1 MGRDQ
6 PGEHHMEHYQMG
18 QYPPARQTI
27 VHMSD
32 PHLVAGG
39 EPLYGILPVVENLRA
54 ALGQLER
61 MRIRPSAVVFTG
73 DLTDLGE
80 PDAYRRLREI
90 VEPVVAGLG
99 ARLCWVPGN
108 HDERDA
114 MRVGLLDEAPSLEP
128 IDRVW
133 DLDGL
138 RLIGLDTSVPGYH
151 HGEVSRAQL
160 DWLDDQLREP
170 SPNGTIIAL
179 HHPPIPTPQP
189 MFDILEL
196 RDQHLLADVVRD
208 RGVRA
213 ILGGH
218 LHYSAHGT
226 FAGIPVSVAAATC
239 YTMNLSM
246 PQRAVNGMTGGQSF
260 AVLHVYDD
268 TIVHSVVPL
277 GDHTTFDTF
286 DDAFIDRMERLS
298 PEERLEAFS
307 RKR

>member
-1 MGRDQ
+1 
-6 PGEHHMEHYQMG
+6 MG

-39 EPLYGILPVVENLRA
+39 EPLYGVIPVVENLRA
-54 ALGQLER
+54 ALDQLVAMKIE
-61 MRIRPSAVVFTG
+61 PSAVVFTG

-80 PDAYRRLREI
+80 PDAYRRLREL
-90 VEPVVAGLG
+90 VEPAVEALG
-99 ARLCWVPGN
+99 ATLCWVPGN

-114 MRVGLLDEAPSLEP
+114 MRVGLLDEAPSLAP

-133 DLDGL
+133 DLGGL
-138 RLIGLDTSVPGYH
+138 RLIGLDTSVPGFH
-151 HGEVSRAQL
+151 HGELSTEQLAWLDAQL
-160 DWLDDQLREP
+160 HHP
-170 SPNGTIIAL
+170 APHGTVIAL

-189 MFDILEL
+189 MFDLLEL
-196 RDQHLLADVVRD
+196 RDQHLLADVLRGRD
-208 RGVRA
+208 VRA

-226 FAGIPVSVAAATC
+226 FHSIPVSVSAATC
-239 YTMNLSM
+239 YTMNLAM

-260 AVLHVYDD
+260 QVLHVYDD

-286 DDAFIDRMERLS
+286 DDAFITRMEALT
-298 PEERLEAFS
+298 PEERVEAFS

>member
-1 MGRDQ
+1 MSRI
-6 PGEHHMEHYQMG
+6 QMG

-39 EPLYGILPVVENLRA
+39 KPLYGIVPVVENLRA
-54 ALGQLER
+54 ALTQIER
-61 MRIRPSAVVFTG
+61 MDLRPSAVVFTG

-90 VEPVVAGLG
+90 VEPVVEALG

-114 MRVGLLDEAPSLEP
+114 MRVGLLDEAPSLDP

-151 HGEVSRAQL
+151 HGELTHSQLEWLDAQL
-160 DWLDDQLREP
+160 NEP
-170 SPNGTIIAL
+170 AERGTVLAL

-189 MFDILEL
+189 MFDVLEL
-196 RDQHLLADVVRD
+196 RDQHLLADVLRG
-208 RGVRA
+208 RGVRV

-239 YTMNLSM
+239 YTMNLSQ

-260 AVLHVYDD
+260 QILNVYDD

-277 GDHTTFDTF
+277 GEHTTFDTF
-286 DDAFIDRMERLS
+286 DDAFIARLEELT
-298 PEERLEAFS
+298 PEQRLEAFS

>member
-1 MGRDQ
+1 MSRI
-6 PGEHHMEHYQMG
+6 QMG

-39 EPLYGILPVVENLRA
+39 EPLYGIVPVVENLRA
-54 ALGQLER
+54 ALDQLAA
-61 MRIRPSAVVFTG
+61 MKMQPSAVVFTG

-80 PDAYRRLREI
+80 PDAYRRLREL
-90 VEPVVAGLG
+90 VEPAVEALG
-99 ARLCWVPGN
+99 ATLCWVPGN

-114 MRVGLLDEAPSLEP
+114 MRVGLLDEAPSLAP

-133 DLDGL
+133 SLDGL
-138 RLIGLDTSVPGYH
+138 RLIGLDTSVPGFH
-151 HGEVSRAQL
+151 HGELSHEQL
-160 DWLDDQLREP
+160 AWLDAELRQPAER
-170 SPNGTIIAL
+170 GTVIAL

-189 MFDILEL
+189 MFDLLEL
-196 RDQHLLADVVRD
+196 RDQHLLADVLRGRD
-208 RGVRA
+208 VRA

-226 FAGIPVSVAAATC
+226 FHGIPVSVSAATC
-239 YTMNLSM
+239 YTMNLAM

-260 AVLHVYDD
+260 QVLHVYDD

-286 DDAFIDRMERLS
+286 DDAFITRMEELT
-298 PEERLEAFS
+298 PEERVEAFS

>member
-1 MGRDQ
+1 MSRI
-6 PGEHHMEHYQMG
+6 QMG

-39 EPLYGILPVVENLRA
+39 EPLYGIVPVVENLRA
-54 ALGQLER
+54 ALAQIER
-61 MRIRPSAVVFTG
+61 MDLRPSAVVFTG

-90 VEPVVAGLG
+90 VEPAVEALG

-114 MRVGLLDEAPSLEP
+114 MRVGLLDEAPSLDP

-151 HGEVSRAQL
+151 HGELTHSQLEWLDAQL
-160 DWLDDQLREP
+160 NEP
-170 SPNGTIIAL
+170 AERGTVLAL

-189 MFDILEL
+189 MFDVLEL
-196 RDQHLLADVVRD
+196 RDQHLLADVLRG
-208 RGVRA
+208 RGVRV

-239 YTMNLSM
+239 YTMNLSQ

-260 AVLHVYDD
+260 QILNVYDD

-277 GDHTTFDTF
+277 GEHTTFDTF
-286 DDAFIDRMERLS
+286 DDAFIA
-298 PEERLEAFS
+298 RLEELTPEQRLDAFS

>member
-1 MGRDQ
+1 
-6 PGEHHMEHYQMG
+6 MG

-32 PHLVAGG
+32 PHFVAGG
-39 EPLYGILPVVENLRA
+39 ADLYGVVPVVENLRA
-54 ALGQLER
+54 ALAQLER

-80 PDAYRRLREI
+80 PDAYRRLREL
-90 VEPVVAGLG
+90 VEPAVEALG

-114 MRVGLLDEAPSLEP
+114 MRVGLLDEVPSLEP

-138 RLIGLDTSVPGYH
+138 RLIGLDTSVPGFH
-151 HGEVSRAQL
+151 HGALTTAQL
-160 DWLDDQLREP
+160 EWLDAELRRPAER
-170 SPNGTIIAL
+170 GTVIAL
-179 HHPPIPTPQP
+179 HHPPLPTPQP

-196 RDQHLLADVVRD
+196 RDQHLFADVLRGRD
-208 RGVRA
+208 VRA

-218 LHYSAHGT
+218 LHYSAHGS
-226 FAGIPVSVAAATC
+226 FQGIPVSVAAATC
-239 YTMNLSM
+239 YTMNLAM

-260 AVLHVYDD
+260 QVLHVYDD

-277 GDHTTFDTF
+277 GDHDTFDTF
-286 DDAFIDRMERLS
+286 DDAFITRLEELT
-298 PEERLEAFS
+298 PEERIEAFS

>member
-1 MGRDQ
+1 
-6 PGEHHMEHYQMG
+6 MG

-27 VHMSD
+27 VHLSD

-39 EPLYGILPVVENLRA
+39 EPLYGMIPVVENLRA
-54 ALGQLER
+54 ALAQIAR
-61 MRIRPSAVVFTG
+61 MGLSPSAVVFTG

-90 VEPVVAGLG
+90 VEPAVEALG

-114 MRVGLLDEAPSLEP
+114 MRVGLLDQAPSLAP
-128 IDRVW
+128 IDQVW

-138 RLIGLDTSVPGYH
+138 RLIGLDTTVPGFH
-151 HGEVSRAQL
+151 HGELTHDQL
-160 DWLDDQLREP
+160 AWLDAQLREP
-170 SPNGTIIAL
+170 AEHGTVLAL
-179 HHPPIPTPQP
+179 HHPPMPTAQP
-189 MFDILEL
+189 MFDVLEL
-196 RDQHLLADVVRD
+196 RDQHMLADVVRD

-218 LHYSAHGT
+218 LHYSAHAT
-226 FAGIPVSVAAATC
+226 FAGVPVSVAAATC
-239 YTMNLSM
+239 YTMDLSM

-260 AVLHVYDD
+260 QILDVYDD

-277 GDHTTFDTF
+277 GEHTTFDTF
-286 DDAFIDRMERLS
+286 DDAFISRLERMT
-298 PEERLEAFS
+298 PEERTEAFS